1 MTEINYKYKYNKY
14 IKKINKLEAEI
25 KLLKEDKVKKV
36 KYIKKISSNRFIYK
50 NTKDKNFIN
59 KLSLIENRIDNSDL
73 KYYILNNSDSMLE
86 KFKQNNKYFKENQI
100 IKVLNYNDN
109 ELLFEVGK

>member
-1 MTEINYKYKYNKY
+1 MSDIDYKYKYNKY
-14 IKKINKLEAEI
+14 IKKIDKLEAEI
-25 KLLKEDKVKKV
+25 KSLKEEKVNKI

-59 KLSLIENRIDNSDL
+59 RLSLTENKIDNSDL
-73 KYYILNNSDSMLE
+73 KYYTLNNCDSMLK
-86 KFKQNNKYFKENQI
+86 KFKENNKYYKENQI
-100 IKVLNYNDN
+100 IKVLNYNNN